1 MVTWIEQ
8 KYIGILSG
16 RLRNYKRKSP
26 TLYNFSCP
34 ICGDSDTDT
43 RKARGY
49 IYNKKGKSL
58 YHCHN
63 CGVTMNVDKFI
74 STLDK
79 SLHFEFV
86 KEKLLD
92 GNKKPSNDELTD
104 FVNKLKPPKF
114 ISDTPLKKLKKIS
127 QLPIDHPCKVFVES
141 RKIPTVMH
149 AKLFWCPKFMSWT
162 NDIIPGKFED
172 TTYDHGRLIIPFI
185 DEKKTLHA
193 FQGRSID
200 NTQELRYITVV
211 VDETVPKIYGLE
223 TLNRKE
229 KIYVFEGPIDS
240 CFISNGIA
248 TAGGDLSSTVNV
260 LPKEQ
265 LVIVYDNEP
274 RSVETKKKIEKA
286 IIQGYNVCIWP
297 QNFEHKDINDAILAG
312 LTADFIRYII
322 DRNTHRDLKAMV
334 ALKTWSKR

>member
-1 MVTWIEQ
+1 MATWLEQ
-8 KYIGILSG
+8 KYIGILSP
-16 RLRNYKRKSP
+16 RLRNYKRKSS

-49 IYNKKGKSL
+49 IYNKKGTSL

-63 CGVTMNVDKFI
+63 CGVTMNIDKFI

-79 SLHFEFV
+79 TLHFEYV

-92 GNKKPSNDELTD
+92 SNKLPSNTELSE

-114 ISDTPLKKLKKIS
+114 ISDTPLKKLKKVS
-127 QLPIDHPCKVFVES
+127 QLSVNHPCKVFVES

-149 AKLFWCPKFMSWT
+149 SKLFWCPKFMSWT

-185 DEKKTLHA
+185 NEKKELHA
-193 FQGRSID
+193 YQGRSID

-211 VDETVPKIYGLE
+211 VDDTVPKLYGLE

-240 CFISNGIA
+240 CFIPNSIA
-248 TAGGDLSSTVNV
+248 TAGGELSSAINV
-260 LPKEQ
+260 LPKEH
-265 LVIVYDNEP
+265 LVIIYDNEP

-286 IIQGYNVCIWP
+286 IISGYNVCVWP
-297 QNFEHKDINDAILAG
+297 QNFEHKDVNDAILAG

-322 DRNTHRDLKAMV
+322 DLNTHRDLKAMI
-334 ALKTWSKR
+334 ALKSWSKR